1 MFFFINYRSVP
12 QFNSRVKRRSQKQMR
27 QRLVGFVRK
36 LVHSRPTLIIA
47 ADSGNRAQVIIE
59 HVGGSELT
67 AVYRQG
73 VRQAVLCSDNSEL
86 FELRHLLFMGLFFV
100 AGADRAGVDRG
111 LEVHASGVD
120 ISVCVFQ
127 VELCCFN
134 GLIEVL

>member
-1 MFFFINYRSVP
+1 
-12 QFNSRVKRRSQKQMR
+12 MR

-36 LVHSRPTLIIA
+36 LVHSRPTL
-47 ADSGNRAQVIIE
+47 
-59 HVGGSELT
+59 
-67 AVYRQG
+67 G

-111 LEVHASGVD
+111 LEVHAGGVD